1 MVWKVEICVVQLL
14 HRAYHIL
21 GNTIGLKLVILL
33 LYILL
38 GQIAP
43 LHVEDWIKTRWS
55 RPLTIIQTYKCVR
68 RDIILS
74 QPHLLLLVSVCLLSL
89 LIVWRWSWMPREFYC
104 VFLACIYSTNAK
116 KNSKNWGDNAL
127 RCLQQKILTSVKS
140 DDFGHTRMILS
151 LPCTE
156 HSSFIRN
163 SWKNQDSMFT

>member
-33 LYILL
+33 VV
-38 GQIAP
+38 
-43 LHVEDWIKTRWS
+43 HTFRTNCS
-55 RPLTIIQTYKCVR
+55 LTCRRLDQNSMIQTPYNHT
-68 RDIILS
+68 DMHDATIILS
-74 QPHLLLLVSVCLLSL
+74 QPHLLLSTCLLSL